1 MILSCFFMISIKLR
15 NSNNTLTSKHASIRF
30 TSEIEI
36 NNLLAFLGIKIV
48 TENRFTTSVPH
59 KSTFCGLFISFES
72 FTLNWY
78 KYALIFTLLQR
89 AFKLFSNFE
98 LFH

>member
-1 MILSCFFMISIKLR
+1 MILSCFFMISIKLK
-15 NSNNTLTSKHASIRF
+15 NSNNTLTSKHARRF
-30 TSEIEI
+30 TYEIEI
-36 NNLLAFLGIKIV
+36 NNLLAFPGIKIV

-59 KSTFCGLFISFES
+59 KSTFWGLFISFES